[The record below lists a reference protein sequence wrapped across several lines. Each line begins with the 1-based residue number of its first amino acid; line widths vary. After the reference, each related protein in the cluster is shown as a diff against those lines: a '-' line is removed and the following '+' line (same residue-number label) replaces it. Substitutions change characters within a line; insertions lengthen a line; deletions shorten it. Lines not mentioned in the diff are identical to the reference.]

1 MNEVKIESPSS
12 ALKTTNE
19 EVLDETEQGKLREQ
33 IVKEQTKLKLM
44 VTTEVKQ
51 SHQKRS
57 VKNKV
62 LEIKKLLE
70 KLP

>member
-12 ALKTTNE
+12 ALKTTND

-33 IVKEQTKLKLM
+33 IVKDQTRLKLM
-44 VTTEVKQ
+44 VTTAVRQ

>member
-1 MNEVKIESPSS
+1 MNEVKIESPSL
-12 ALKTTNE
+12 ALKTTND

-44 VTTEVKQ
+44 VTTAVRQ

>member
-33 IVKEQTKLKLM
+33 IVKDQTRLKLM
-44 VTTEVKQ
+44 VTTAVRQ